1 MVIRTSF
8 VISKKKY
15 NSLKKNSN
23 ELQIK
28 YRKVHITTI
37 ETKPIQYL
45 NYFSKMCC
53 SRINKQLIRCCHL
66 EHSPGLFCYFW
77 FCFVLVAF
85 VSLRFHFRDN
95 SFDHKN
101 PRQRNSHK
109 NKILQCICDNQ
120 QKVTVDTQLTQI
132 HVPTSY

>member
-1 MVIRTSF
+1 M
-8 VISKKKY
+8 KKKIQWALDKIQE
-15 NSLKKNSN
+15 SAWLMGC
-23 ELQIK
+23 L
-28 YRKVHITTI
+28 HITTI

-53 SRINKQLIRCCHL
+53 SRINKQLICCYHL
-66 EHSPGLFCYFW
+66 EHSHGLFYYIW

-101 PRQRNSHK
+101 PRQIHIKTKYCSVSVTI
-109 NKILQCICDNQ
+109 NKRLLSTHSWHRYMYLQAIDAFHSNL
-120 QKVTVDTQLTQI
+120 VI
-132 HVPTSY
+132 